1 MRSKYQ
7 EHFRRVVSWRKGAR
21 WAVILYPIFTAI
33 FLAVPFLVL
42 RGLFKHLYKTQPEWF
57 VGVLP
62 VDSSSFVLQLCST
75 LAGVALVGGSVLGLS
90 FGVVRS
96 RALFFEAERVEMNV
110 RQSFYLN
117 RLARKRRKKSLA

>member
-1 MRSKYQ
+1 MANQASQRKTVVPAATSAKAQSKHAVSSAVRFESPLYRHMRSKYQ

-62 VDSSSFVLQLCST
+62 V
-75 LAGVALVGGSVLGLS
+75 
-90 FGVVRS
+90 
-96 RALFFEAERVEMNV
+96 
-110 RQSFYLN
+110 
-117 RLARKRRKKSLA
+117 